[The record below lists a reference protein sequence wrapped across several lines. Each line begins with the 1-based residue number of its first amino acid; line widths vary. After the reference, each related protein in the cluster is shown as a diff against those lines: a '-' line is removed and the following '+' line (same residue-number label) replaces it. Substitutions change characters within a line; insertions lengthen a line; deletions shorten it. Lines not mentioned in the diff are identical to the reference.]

1 MTKRLFVG
9 GLPYS
14 VTSQQ
19 LNEMFAPFGTI
30 VSSNVITDKFT
41 GNSKG
46 FGFVEF
52 EDDKAADEAIKKLSD
67 TEVGGRKITV
77 NVARPLEE
85 RGPRNFDNNR
95 RGGSFDRGDR
105 RDSRGGGRSFGGRR

>member
-19 LNEMFAPFGTI
+19 LNDMFAAVGKV
-30 VSSNVITDKFT
+30 VSANVITDKFT

-52 EDDKAADEAIKKLSD
+52 EDEKDADEAVKKLNE

-85 RGPRNFDNNR
+85 RGPRNFNDR
-95 RGGSFDRGDR
+95 PRFSDGGGR
-105 RDSRGGGRSFGGRR
+105 RDSRGGGRGGFGGRR

>member
-14 VTSQQ
+14 VTTEQ
-19 LNEMFAPFGTI
+19 LNEIFSKAGKVT
-30 VSSNVITDKFT
+30 SANVIIDKFT

-52 EDDKAADEAIKKLSD
+52 EDDKEADEAIKKLHD
-67 TEVGGRKITV
+67 TEIEGRKITV
-77 NVARPLEE
+77 NVARPLED
-85 RGPRNFDNNR
+85 RGGQRNFDR
-95 RGGSFDRGDR
+95 PRFS
-105 RDSRGGGRSFGGRR
+105 RDSRGSDRGGRRFEGRR

>member
-14 VTSQQ
+14 VTSQE
-19 LNEMFAPFGTI
+19 LNEIFAATGKVT
-30 VSSNVITDKFT
+30 SANVISDKYT

-52 EDDKAADEAIKKLSD
+52 EDDKEADEAIKKLNE
-67 TEVGGRKITV
+67 TEIGGRKITV

-85 RGPRNFDNNR
+85 RGPRNF
-95 RGGSFDRGDR
+95 SDRPRFSRDGRDSGGDR
-105 RDSRGGGRSFGGRR
+105 RGNRQRY

>member
-9 GLPYS
+9 GLSYS
-14 VTSQQ
+14 ITTQQ
-19 LNEMFAPFGTI
+19 LNDMFAPFGK
-30 VSSNVITDKFT
+30 VNSANVITDKFT

-52 EDDKAADEAIKKLSD
+52 EDEKEADEAIKKMNES
-67 TEVGGRKITV
+67 EVEGRKITV

-85 RGPRNFDNNR
+85 RGPRNFDR
-95 RGGSFDRGDR
+95 PRFDGGR
-105 RDSRGGGRSFGGRR
+105 RDSRGGGRGGFGGRR

>member
-14 VTSQQ
+14 VTTQQ
-19 LNEMFAPFGTI
+19 LNDMFAAFGKVT
-30 VSSNVITDKFT
+30 SANVITDKFT

-52 EDDKAADEAIKKLSD
+52 EEEKDADEAVKKLNE

-85 RGPRNFDNNR
+85 RGPRNFDDKPR
-95 RGGSFDRGDR
+95 FDGGR
-105 RDSRGGGRSFGGRR
+105 RDSRGGGRGGFGGRR

>member
-19 LNEMFAPFGTI
+19 LNDMFAAFGKIT
-30 VSSNVITDKFT
+30 SANVITDKFT

-52 EDDKAADEAIKKLSD
+52 EEEKDADEAVKKMNES
-67 TEVGGRKITV
+67 EVEGRKITV

-85 RGPRNFDNNR
+85 RGPRSFDNNR
-95 RGGSFDRGDR
+95 GGFDRGG
-105 RDSRGGGRSFGGRR
+105 RDSRGGGRGGFGGRR

>member
-14 VTSQQ
+14 VTTQQ
-19 LNEMFAPFGTI
+19 LNDMFAVFGKI
-30 VSSNVITDKFT
+30 VSANVITDKFT

-52 EDDKAADEAIKKLSD
+52 EDDKAADEAVKKLNE
-67 TEVGGRKITV
+67 TEIGGRKITV
-77 NVARPLEE
+77 NEARPMEE
-85 RGPRNFDNNR
+85 RGPRNFNDRPRFEN
-95 RGGSFDRGDR
+95 RGGG
-105 RDSRGGGRSFGGRR
+105 RDSRGSSRGGFGGRR

>member
-19 LNEMFAPFGTI
+19 LNDMFAAVGK
-30 VSSNVITDKFT
+30 VSSANVITDKFT

-46 FGFVEF
+46 FGFVDF
-52 EDDKAADEAIKKLSD
+52 EDDKDADEAIKKLNES
-67 TEVGGRKITV
+67 EVEGRKIFV
-77 NVARPLEE
+77 AEARPQAPREE
-85 RGPRNFDNNR
+85 NH
-95 RGGSFDRGDR
+95 
-105 RDSRGGGRSFGGRR
+105 

>member
-9 GLPYS
+9 GLSYS

-19 LNEMFAPFGTI
+19 LNDMFAAVGK
-30 VSSNVITDKFT
+30 VNSANVITDKFT

-52 EDDKAADEAIKKLSD
+52 ENDNDADEAIKKLNE
-67 TEVGGRKITV
+67 TEVEGRKITV
-77 NVARPLEE
+77 NIARPLED
-85 RGPRNFDNNR
+85 RGPRNFNDR
-95 RGGSFDRGDR
+95 PRFDRGG
-105 RDSRGGGRSFGGRR
+105 RDSRGGGRGGFGGRR

>member
-19 LNEMFAPFGTI
+19 LNDLFAPFGK
-30 VSSNVITDKFT
+30 VNSANVISDKFT
-41 GNSKG
+41 GNSKC

-52 EDDKAADEAIKKLSD
+52 EDEKEADEAVKKMSE
-67 TEVGGRKITV
+67 TEVEGRKITV

-95 RGGSFDRGDR
+95 SGGGFNRGDR
-105 RDSRGGGRSFGGRR
+105 GGDR

>member
-9 GLPYS
+9 GLSYS

-19 LNEMFAPFGTI
+19 LNDIFAAVGK
-30 VSSNVITDKFT
+30 VNSANVITDKFT

-52 EDDKAADEAIKKLSD
+52 ENDNEADEAIKKLNE
-67 TEVGGRKITV
+67 TEVEGRKITV

-85 RGPRNFDNNR
+85 RGPRNFNDR
-95 RGGSFDRGDR
+95 PRFDRGG
-105 RDSRGGGRSFGGRR
+105 RDSRGGGRGGFGGRR